1 LVEPREHADDAIQF
15 VEHVE
20 RELDVIDS
28 ILIVGPASAKPEVFT
43 AALNPGCW
51 YRGQPDHPTEG
62 EIIERARSYFR
73 QATGG

>member
-1 LVEPREHADDAIQF
+1 MVEAREHADDAKQF

-28 ILIVGPASAKPEVFT
+28 ILIVGPASAKLEVFT
-43 AALNPGCW
+43 AALNP
-51 YRGQPDHPTEG
+51 RLLVSRTADHPTER